1 MHLFKQFRAA
11 GGSKAQQDKLIRD
24 FQSINKKVVEVTK
37 STADLMGK
45 NPDAAGTGK
54 GAKGGGMMDTSVDE
68 SASTPLMGAQDNYA
82 SQQQSRL
89 QNNDDQIMQ
98 RDKAIQDIES
108 TVADV
113 AEIMQDL
120 AVVVHTHDGLIDN
133 IEQAVEQTVEGTKA
147 AGAELTKAEGYQK
160 KSRKIILC
168 IFPILV
174 IAMGAVI
181 LLAWKPWEKKAPA
194 GR

>member
-37 STADLMGK
+37 STADLMTK
-45 NPDAAGTGK
+45 NPDAAG
-54 GAKGGGMMDTSVDE
+54 AKGGGGGGMSMDTSVDE
-68 SASTPLMGAQDNYA
+68 SASAPLMGAQDNYA
-82 SQQQSRL
+82 DQQQSRL
-89 QNNDDQIMQ
+89 QNNEDQIMQ
-98 RDKAIQDIES
+98 RDRAIQDIES

-120 AVVVHTHDGLIDN
+120 AVVVHTQDGLIDN

-181 LLAWKPWEKKAPA
+181 LFALKPWKKPAPA
-194 GR
+194 